1 MERFVHRQ
9 NLEHFRKQLAE
20 AKDEPTRQMLLRLL
34 ADEEAKEAP
43 PPKANGAAIR

>member
-20 AKDEPTRQMLLRLL
+20 AKDEPTRQMLLALL
-34 ADEEAKEAP
+34 RDEEAKDP
-43 PPKANGAAIR
+43 PPRKAE

>member
-1 MERFVHRQ
+1 MERFVHLQ

-20 AKDEPTRQMLLRLL
+20 TKDEPTRQMLLRLL

>member
-9 NLEHFRKQLAE
+9 NLERFRKQLAE
-20 AKDEPTRQMLLRLL
+20 AKDEPTRQTLVSLL

-43 PPKANGAAIR
+43 PHKAK